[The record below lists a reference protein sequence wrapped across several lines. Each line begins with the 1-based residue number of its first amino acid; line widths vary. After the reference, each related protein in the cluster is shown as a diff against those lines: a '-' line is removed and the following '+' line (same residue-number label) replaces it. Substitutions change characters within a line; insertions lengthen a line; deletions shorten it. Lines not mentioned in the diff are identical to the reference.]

1 MTEIDNNVET
11 KIKLIYHCDM
21 CEYKTIRKGNYAIH
35 CNSKK
40 HKNNECEATKKQYP
54 FIFSKVIKKYNC
66 KNCNKHFNDR
76 AGLWRHNKNCINNEF
91 IIDGINVK
99 DKDALLLH
107 LLKKNNELQNKIM
120 EITSK
125 L

>member
-40 HKNNECEATKKQYP
+40 HKNNECEATKNNILSYFQKL
-54 FIFSKVIKKYNC
+54 SKNIIAKIVINILMI
-66 KNCNKHFNDR
+66 
-76 AGLWRHNKNCINNEF
+76 GLDYGD
-91 IIDGINVK
+91 IIKIVLIMN
-99 DKDALLLH
+99 LLL
-107 LLKKNNELQNKIM
+107 M
-120 EITSK
+120 V
-125 L
+125 